1 MQVDMM
7 ALRQTWEK
15 LCDELKIPCGA
26 VFELIAQRYGEPHR
40 FYHGVHHV
48 ESLLKLLH
56 DDFPT
61 LAKDRA
67 AVELALWFHD
77 IVYDPR
83 ARDNE
88 EKSAA
93 LMSSVLGKALAPDLE
108 RKVVAFI
115 LATKHDMSPADPDA
129 QLVVDIDLSTLGA
142 PPEDFQR
149 YSDSIR
155 KENFWVPEAEYRRS
169 RKATLERF
177 LAQSPL
183 YHHLPLRQ
191 RFEAQARRNL
201 TEALAELKP

>member
-1 MQVDMM
+1 MQVNMM

-15 LCDELKIPCGA
+15 LCDDLQIPCCA

-40 FYHGVHHV
+40 FYHGVHHI

-56 DDFPT
+56 EGFPT

-83 ARDNE
+83 AQDNE

-93 LMSSVLGKALAPDLE
+93 LMSTVLGKALPPELE
-108 RKVVAFI
+108 SKVVAFI
-115 LATKHDMSPADPDA
+115 LATKHDRSPPDPDA
-129 QLVVDIDLSTLGA
+129 QLVVDIDISTLGA
-142 PPEDFQR
+142 SPEDFQR

-155 KENFWVPEAEYRRS
+155 KEYFWVPEEQYRQG
-169 RKATLERF
+169 RKATLKRF

-183 YHHLPLRQ
+183 YHHLPVRQ
-191 RFEAQARRNL
+191 RFEARAKRNL
-201 TEALAELKP
+201 TEALAELEP

>member
-1 MQVDMM
+1 MPSRD
-7 ALRQTWEK
+7 
-15 LCDELKIPCGA
+15 

-40 FYHGVHHV
+40 FYHGIHHV

-56 DDFPT
+56 DDFPA

-83 ARDNE
+83 AHDNE

-93 LMSSVLGKALAPDLE
+93 LMSSVIGKAIPPELE
-108 RKVVAFI
+108 RKVVGFI
-115 LATKHDMSPADPDA
+115 LATKHDRPPADPDA

-142 PPEDFQR
+142 SPEDFQR
-149 YSDSIR
+149 YSESIR
-155 KENFWVPEAEYRRS
+155 KEYFWVPEEEYRQG

-183 YHHLPLRQ
+183 YHHLPVRR
-191 RFEAQARRNL
+191 RFEGRAKRNL
-201 TEALAELKP
+201 TEALAELQESA

>member
-1 MQVDMM
+1 MT
-7 ALRQTWEK
+7 ALREIWEK
-15 LCDELKIPCGA
+15 LCEDLKIPCGA
-26 VFELIAQRYGEPHR
+26 VFELIVQRYGEPHR
-40 FYHGVHHV
+40 FYHGIHHI
-48 ESLLKLLH
+48 EALLKLLH

-88 EKSAA
+88 ENSAA
-93 LMSSVLGKALAPDLE
+93 LMSAVLGKALPPELE

-115 LATKHDMSPADPDA
+115 LATKHDRSLADRDA

-142 PPEDFQR
+142 SPEDFR
-149 YSDSIR
+149 RHGDNIR
-155 KENFWVPEAEYRRS
+155 KECFWVPEEEYRQR
-169 RKATLERF
+169 RKATFERF

-183 YHHLPLRQ
+183 YHHLPVRE
-191 RFEAQARRNL
+191 RFEARARHNL
-201 TEALAELKP
+201 AAAVAELEP